1 MQESRVADLADVVE
15 AGVEGLEVE
24 AITERVIVADLVDL
38 VVVDVQ
44 PLQRLGDERM
54 IVPLKEKEEVERLYF
69 MD

>member
-24 AITERVIVADLVDL
+24 AITEGVIVPDLVNL
-38 VVVDVQ
+38 VVVNVQ

-54 IVPLKEKEEVERLYF
+54 IVPLKDRKRS
-69 MD
+69 

>member
-38 VVVDVQ
+38 VVVDIQ

-54 IVPLKEKEEVERLYF
+54 IVPLK
-69 MD
+69 